1 MSEGWELA
9 ARVVLIGSGATL
21 ATDLW
26 ARLLKYAFGVP
37 LPDWR
42 MVGRWL
48 GQMPRGRFVHRS
60 MARAAPVRGERA
72 VGWVAHHVIGI
83 VFAAMLIAI
92 AGVAWARQP
101 TPVPALLFGLSTVA
115 FPFLL
120 MQPCMGAGFA
130 ASNAPAPNRARLRSV
145 LNHAVFGVGL
155 YAAALL
161 MAWWMPG

>member
-9 ARVVLIGSGATL
+9 ARAVLIGSGATL

-37 LPDWR
+37 PPDWR
-42 MVGRWL
+42 MVGRWF
-48 GQMPRGRFVHRS
+48 GHMPGGRFAHRS
-60 MARAAPVRGERA
+60 MTRAAPVRGELA
-72 VGWVAHHVIGI
+72 IGWIAHYAIGI
-83 VFAAMLIAI
+83 VYAAALIAI
-92 AGVAWARQP
+92 AGVAWTRQP
-101 TPVPALLFGLSTVA
+101 TLVPALLFGLATVA

-130 ASNAPAPNRARLRSV
+130 ASNMPAPNRARLRSV

-161 MAWWMPG
+161 VAWMPG